1 MVYRLYYWPNI
12 QGRGEFVRLALEEA
26 GAPYEDAARSER
38 GMAEMMAFLE
48 GERVGRL
55 PFAPPFLQD
64 RDIVIAQTA
73 AILFYL
79 GPKLRLAPRDED
91 RRLWTHQVQLTIMDA
106 VNEAHDAHHPLGGGR
121 YYEDQKPEAL
131 RRAKEFRESRIP
143 KFLGW
148 FERVMDRNPK
158 GSAHLIGDSPSYAD
172 LSLFQLVEGLA
183 YAFPR
188 AMRKTIPNAPH
199 VAALHRAVALSPRI
213 KSYCES
219 DRRRPF
225 SEEGVF
231 RHYPELDG

>member
-26 GAPYEDAARSER
+26 GAGYEDVARSER
-38 GMAEMMAFLE
+38 GMADMMAFLE
-48 GERVGRL
+48 GKRVGHL

-64 RDIVIAQTA
+64 RDVVIAQTA

-79 GPKLRLAPRDED
+79 GPKLGLAPRDED
-91 RRLWTHQVQLTIMDA
+91 QRLWTHQVQLTIMDI
-106 VNEAHDAHHPLGGGR
+106 VNEAHDTHHPVGGGL

-131 RRAKEFRESRIP
+131 RRAKEFREKRMP
-143 KFLGW
+143 KYLGW
-148 FERVMDRNPK
+148 FELVLDRNPK
-158 GSAHLIGDSPSYAD
+158 GSAHLVSDALSYAD
-172 LSLFQLVEGLA
+172 LSMFQLVEGLS

-188 AMRKTIPNAPH
+188 AIHRTLQATPH
-199 VAALHRAVALSPRI
+199 VAALHRAVALRPRI
-213 KSYCES
+213 KAYCQS
-219 DRRRPF
+219 DRRAPF

>member
-26 GAPYEDAARSER
+26 GASYEDVARSER
-38 GMAEMMAFLE
+38 GMAEMTAFLE
-48 GERVGRL
+48 GKRVGHL

-64 RDIVIAQTA
+64 RDVVIAQTA

-79 GPKLRLAPRDED
+79 GPKLNLAPRDED
-91 RRLWTHQVQLTIMDA
+91 QRLWTHQVQLTIMDV
-106 VNEAHDAHHPLGGGR
+106 VNEAHDVHHPIGGGL

-131 RRAKEFRESRIP
+131 RRANEFRESRIP

-148 FERVMDRNPK
+148 FETVLDRNPK
-158 GSAHLIGDSPSYAD
+158 GSAHLVGDSLSYAD
-172 LSLFQLVEGLA
+172 LSLFQLVEGLS

-188 AMRKTIPNAPH
+188 AMRKTMRNVPH
-199 VAALHRAVALSPRI
+199 VAALHRAVALSPHI
-213 KSYCES
+213 KAYCQCE
-219 DRRRPF
+219 RRLPF
-225 SEEGVF
+225 SEDGIF